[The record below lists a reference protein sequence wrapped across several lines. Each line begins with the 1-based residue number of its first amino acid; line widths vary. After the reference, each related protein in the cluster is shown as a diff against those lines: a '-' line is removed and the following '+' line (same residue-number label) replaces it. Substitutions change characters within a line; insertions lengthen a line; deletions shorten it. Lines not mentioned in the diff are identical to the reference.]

1 MRETNRTFAETNQA
15 FKKACERAGTPATKR
30 QASKF
35 RNERGIAYK
44 NK

>member
-1 MRETNRTFAETNQA
+1 MREDNKTFAENNQA
-15 FKKACERAGTPATKR
+15 FKTACERAGTPPTKR